1 MAGFAAKGVQDN
13 NFFNIKNLYENRG
26 VSFAMGGV
34 SYSDFY
40 LVSSFNLIQQD
51 PNVVT
56 VPNIMNYYSYNLVGS
71 SVGDHIISICF
82 GKLYSN
88 NE

>member
-1 MAGFAAKGVQDN
+1 MAGFAAKGIQDS

-34 SYSDFY
+34 SYAGFY
-40 LVSSFNLIQQD
+40 LVPSFNLIQQD

-71 SVGDHIISICF
+71 SVGDHVISICF

-88 NE
+88 SD